1 MFADE
6 LTKSFRRAC
15 TICFTKRRPRKA
27 QWDRNK
33 SQKEPAADNEF
44 FGCVKLE
51 KKRHSWIEVLTIRLW
66 RRSPKVDLLRGS
78 FAARN
83 LNHSLLVIPPKVSRH
98 VILSG

>member
-6 LTKSFRRAC
+6 PTKSFHRAC
-15 TICFTKRRPRKA
+15 PICFTKRGPCEAR
-27 QWDRNK
+27 WDGNK

-78 FAARN
+78 FCGQE
-83 LNHSLLVIPPKVSRH
+83 SKPLVVGYPHPKSH
-98 VILSG
+98 GM